1 MKRLVYAIAVT
12 AFAMSL
18 ASCDSRTSTS
28 VDIIGGA
35 DAPTSIVV
43 ANKNRDSSSVT
54 AIPETEMTVITEPE
68 ETTPQFE
75 DEQEDFEMAY
85 NFDDMFKFNELNT
98 YFDIHVAGL
107 DGECFEYNIYF
118 EGEADESRV
127 EEISAAIDQWQSQ
140 YDEDD
145 YLGYIDITQ
154 ADDSVFVY
162 LDLGSI
168 EDCDRSIYGIVE
180 AIKDVQ
186 GIREVIV
193 NESMEGMEDF

>member
-1 MKRLVYAIAVT
+1 
-12 AFAMSL
+12 
-18 ASCDSRTSTS
+18 
-28 VDIIGGA
+28 
-35 DAPTSIVV
+35 
-43 ANKNRDSSSVT
+43 
-54 AIPETEMTVITEPE
+54 
-68 ETTPQFE
+68 
-75 DEQEDFEMAY
+75 MAY
-85 NFDDMFKFNELNT
+85 NWDNMFKFNELNT

-118 EGEADESRV
+118 EGAADESRA
-127 EEISAAIDQWQSQ
+127 EEISAAINQWQSQ

>member
-1 MKRLVYAIAVT
+1 MFAALAV
-12 AFAMSL
+12 AASL

-35 DAPTSIVV
+35 DGPTSIVV
-43 ANKNRDSSSVT
+43 ADRNEAGSDET
-54 AIPETEMTVITEPE
+54 AIQETQMELIITEPE
-68 ETTPQFE
+68 KTTPHLE

-118 EGEADESRV
+118 EGAADENKA

-140 YDEDD
+140 YDEED
-145 YLGYIDITQ
+145 YLGYIDISLEE
-154 ADDSVFVY
+154 DHVFVY

-193 NESMEGMEDF
+193 NESMEGMEGF

>member
-1 MKRLVYAIAVT
+1 MFAALAV
-12 AFAMSL
+12 AASL

-35 DAPTSIVV
+35 DGPTSIVV
-43 ANKNRDSSSVT
+43 ADRNEAGSDET
-54 AIPETEMTVITEPE
+54 AIQETQMELIITEPE
-68 ETTPQFE
+68 KTTPHLE

-118 EGEADESRV
+118 EGAADENKA

-140 YDEDD
+140 YDEED
-145 YLGYIDITQ
+145 YLGYIDISLEE
-154 ADDSVFVY
+154 DHVFVY

-180 AIKDVQ
+180 AFKDVQ

-193 NESMEGMEDF
+193 NESMEGMEGF